1 TVQLAWTLSAPP
13 GTVIV
18 DDTDLGFTKG
28 GTTTEWGTA
37 NEGYGGRQFWTRSN
51 DQVRPNYN
59 WAHWRPILIPGRYE
73 VFAYIPE
80 RFNTTTQANYRI
92 SHSGGFT
99 RRSVNQSINGGRW
112 VSLGTYQFLGTS
124 DDYVALEN
132 VTSEQNLTR
141 MIAFDAM
148 KWEPR

>member
-1 TVQLAWTLSAPP
+1 M
-13 GTVIV
+13 
-18 DDTDLGFTKG
+18 
-28 GTTTEWGTA
+28 TA
-37 NEGYGGRQFWTRSN
+37 GMHPAVVEFYEN
-51 DQVRPNYN
+51 DG
-59 WAHWRPILIPGRYE
+59 W
-73 VFAYIPE
+73 
-80 RFNTTTQANYRI
+80 
-92 SHSGGFT
+92 
-99 RRSVNQSINGGRW
+99 SVNQSINGGRW